1 MGTMNKRLDPKEFR
15 RIVIKIGSSL
25 LTDGSEGAVRQE
37 WLEGFGRDVAALRS
51 DGHEI
56 VLVSSG
62 AIAVGRGHLGMRRRI
77 LKLEEK
83 QAAAAVGQIRLSY
96 VYQQVLRAHRLS
108 VAQLLLTIGDTEQ
121 RRRYLNARNTMET
134 LLRLGVVPL
143 VNEND
148 TVATEEIR
156 FGDNDRLAA
165 RVAEMAS
172 ANLLVLLSDI
182 DGLYTSAPKI
192 DSEAKRLGTVQEIT
206 PEIEKMAGASRSD
219 IGSGGMTTKVEA
231 AKIAVAAGCHVVI
244 AAGNSERPVTSLGEN
259 APCTWFVASRSP
271 MTARKN
277 WIVSNLKP
285 VGRLTVDKGA
295 GTALLAGKSLLP
307 PGVLSVHGNFER
319 GDAVVIM
326 DGCGREIAVGISAY
340 SAIDARR
347 ILGHKSSEIAKI
359 LGYRG
364 REEIIHR
371 DDLALSGADV
381 GDET

>member
-1 MGTMNKRLDPKEFR
+1 MGTMSKRLDPKEFR

-51 DGHEI
+51 DGHEV

-96 VYQQVLRAHRLS
+96 VYQQVLRTHGLS

-182 DGLYTSAPKI
+182 DGLYTSDPNI
-192 DSEAKRLGTVQEIT
+192 DSGAERLGTVQEIT
-206 PEIEKMAGASRSD
+206 LEIEKMAGASRSD

-259 APCTWFVASRSP
+259 ARCTWFVASRTP

-277 WIVSNLKP
+277 WIMSNLKP

-295 GTALLAGKSLLP
+295 RTALLGGKSLLP

-319 GDAVVIM
+319 GDAVVIT
-326 DGCGREIAVGISAY
+326 DDCGREIAVGISAY

-347 ILGHKSSEIAKI
+347 ILGHKSGEIAKI

-364 REEIIHR
+364 REEVIHR
-371 DDLALSGADV
+371 DDLAFSGADV